1 MNNYRISQRVLEL
14 FPFPNIVWT
23 LSPAVGTS
31 LIDAILALEP
41 IKNPTLILHRLPISI
56 GVASLKK
63 LLEKD
68 E

>member
-1 MNNYRISQRVLEL
+1 
-14 FPFPNIVWT
+14 